1 MEPQTLINA
10 AFTLVGVLGGWMLN
24 RLWSSVDHLQTQ
36 DQTLAEK
43 VQRIEVLVAG
53 TYVKRDDLDKSLDG
67 LGTAIFTRLD
77 RIESKLERKV
87 DR

>member
-1 MEPQTLINA
+1 MEPQTLINGL
-10 AFTLVGVLGGWMLN
+10 FTLAGLLGGWMLN
-24 RLWSSVDHLQTQ
+24 RLWTSVDHLQSQ
-36 DQTLAEK
+36 DQSLADK

-53 TYVKRDDLDKSLDG
+53 TYVKRGDLDKALDS